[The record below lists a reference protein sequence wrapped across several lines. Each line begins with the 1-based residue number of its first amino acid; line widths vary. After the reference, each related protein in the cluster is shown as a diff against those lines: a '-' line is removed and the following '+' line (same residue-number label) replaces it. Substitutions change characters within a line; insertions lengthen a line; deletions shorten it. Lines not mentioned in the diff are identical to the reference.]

1 MAASV
6 TTPGI
11 PALPAE
17 RFFRV
22 AFSLLILTSILTLVS
37 TGKLDLVTSVVAPL
51 LALWKGLRWWNGRP
65 PELSPRAATWLV
77 VAYLPFFP
85 VDGLL
90 LSRLFVGNSSNP
102 PLFAVLLATVH
113 FLIYV
118 TLVRFFSAASDRDA
132 LFLAMLSFTAILAA
146 AVLTVDTAFLI
157 FFFVFLLFGVAT
169 FVGMELRRGAVGAT
183 WPSPGVHLKGEQRL
197 SRALILAALTVA
209 FGSMALGSILFFLF
223 PRISAG
229 YLGRASFSPSLM
241 TGFTENVELGQ
252 IGEIK
257 KNSTV
262 VMRVQ
267 TGKPVGYDRLRW
279 RGIALTTFDGTR
291 WSSSERAAQPLQ
303 PSPDGWIHTGE
314 PQLKGEGPAAG
325 IAYTVYLEPLA
336 TDAIFVP
343 GRVVSLKGNF
353 TGESGNSYFT
363 LRRSYLLRD
372 STDTI
377 MNPFHNYTAIRY
389 SGNSRLPPMNAAKLR
404 AAPVKY
410 PEEISTTYLQLP
422 PRLDARIPQFA
433 REITRNAKTPF
444 DKAIAI
450 ESHLRTQFG
459 YTLNLSGKPGEDPL
473 AHFLFVTRAGH
484 CEYFASAMAIM
495 LRSLGIPTREVNG
508 FLPGEYNDL
517 GGDYIVRASDAH
529 SWVEVYFPENG
540 WQTFDPTPAAPE
552 SATGMLTRLGQYA
565 DWLEI
570 TWNEWVIG
578 YDIAHQLALAANLQR
593 SSRSWS
599 ESARAW
605 FEKKQR
611 HAKEWMK
618 SLQHRHGA
626 MGLILPAVLVM
637 LLVVLR
643 FELIGRLFR
652 RMVLYFQVRGAK
664 EPRSNPE
671 LASRLYAELLRV
683 LARRGLL
690 RVESQTPLEFAAAV
704 DTADLAPTVREFTQV
719 YSQARFGGAPC
730 ETTRLRQL
738 LEEIRMALRSR

>member
-6 TTPGI
+6 TTPRM

-37 TGKLDLVTSVVAPL
+37 TGKLDLITSVVAPL
-51 LALWKGLRWWNGRP
+51 LALLKGLRWWNGRP
-65 PELSPRAATWLV
+65 PELSQRTATWLV
-77 VAYLPFFP
+77 VSYLLFFP
-85 VDGLL
+85 IDAMFV
-90 LSRLFVGNSSNP
+90 SRFIVGNSSNP

-118 TLVRFFSAASDRDA
+118 TLLRFFSAVNERDV
-132 LFLAMLSFTAILAA
+132 LFLAMLSFAGVLAA
-146 AVLTVDTAFLI
+146 AVLTVDTTFLV
-157 FFFVFLLFGVAT
+157 FFFVFLVFGVAA
-169 FVGMELRRGAVGAT
+169 FVGMELRRGAVGAI
-183 WPSPGVHLKGEQRL
+183 WPSPGSQPEREQKMT
-197 SRALILAALTVA
+197 RALSLAALSVA
-209 FGSMALGSILFFLF
+209 VGSIALGSIFFFLF
-223 PRISAG
+223 PRFSAG

-257 KNSTV
+257 KNSAV

-279 RGIALTTFDGTR
+279 RGIALTTFDGKR
-291 WSSSERAAQPLQ
+291 WSTTEHASQTLQ
-303 PSPDGWIHTGE
+303 PSPDGWIHTGD
-314 PQLKGEGPAAG
+314 PLPKTDAPTAG
-325 IAYTVYLEPLA
+325 MLFTVFLEPLA
-336 TDAIFVP
+336 TDAIFFP
-343 GRVVSLKGNF
+343 GRVASLKGNF
-353 TGESGNSYFT
+353 TGESGNSYFAM
-363 LRRSYLLRD
+363 RRNYLLRD

-377 MNPFHNYTAIRY
+377 LNPFHNYTAIRY
-389 SGNSRLPPMNAAKLR
+389 SGFSRLPAMNATKLR
-404 AAPVKY
+404 AAPTRY
-410 PEEISTTYLQLP
+410 PEEITATYLQLP
-422 PRLDARIPQFA
+422 RIDPRIPVYA
-433 REITRNAKTPF
+433 RQITRNAKSPF

-450 ESHLRTQFG
+450 ESFLRTQFG

-495 LRSLGIPTREVNG
+495 LRTLGVPTREVNG

-540 WQTFDPTPAAPE
+540 WQVFDPTPAAPE
-552 SATGMLTRLGQYA
+552 SPGGMLTRLGQYA

-570 TWNEWVIG
+570 TWNEWIIG
-578 YDIAHQLALAANLQR
+578 YDIAHQLALAQNLQR

-605 FEKKQR
+605 FEKKQ
-611 HAKEWMK
+611 HDGKEWMK
-618 SLQHRHGA
+618 SLQNRHGE
-626 MGLILPAVLVM
+626 MGLLLPAGLVL

-652 RMVLYFQVRGAK
+652 KVVLFFEVRAAK
-664 EPRSNPE
+664 APRSNPQ
-671 LASRLYAELLRV
+671 LASRLYAEMLRV

-690 RVESQTPLEFAAAV
+690 RLESQTPLEFAAAV
-704 DTADLAPTVREFTQV
+704 HTPVLAPAVQEFTHI
-719 YSQARFGGAPC
+719 YAQARFGGAPC

-738 LEEIRMALRSR
+738 LEQIRTALRSR